1 MAVPVAFLDSGIGG
15 IPYLLAARRF
25 LPSRRFVYLADTKYF
40 PYGEKS
46 ADVIRKAASEAVE
59 RLLAVTP
66 VGAVV
71 VACNTAS
78 VVALEDLRRR
88 FDIPIVGVVPAV
100 KPAAETSASGRIGV
114 LATPRTAQGEYLR
127 ALIQRFAADAE
138 VVVHPAPDLVDFVE
152 HRLPDAT
159 QEERHQ
165 VLLSAVKSFLAANV
179 DRIVLGCTHFIHLR
193 GEIESLVGPDIQV
206 VDSVDGVTR
215 QLVRVLNGVTEGDDT
230 FPDDTLF
237 VTSSI
242 RAPARYAS
250 MADSA
255 RLRYAG
261 ELSP

>member
-1 MAVPVAFLDSGIGG
+1 MAVPIAFIDSGIGG
-15 IPYLLAARRF
+15 IPYLIAARTL
-25 LPSRRFVYLADTKYF
+25 LPSRRFLYIADTKYF

-46 ADVIRKAASEAVE
+46 AETIRKAVCQAVE

-66 VGAVV
+66 VAAVV

-88 FDIPIVGVVPAV
+88 FGIPIVGVVPAV

-114 LATPRTAQGEYLR
+114 LATPRTAQGEYLH

-138 VVVHPAPDLVDFVE
+138 VVVHPAPALVDFVE
-152 HRLPDAT
+152 HRLPDAS
-159 QEERHQ
+159 QEERHE
-165 VLLSAVKSFLAANV
+165 VLLSAVKSFVEAKV

-193 GEIESLVGPDIQV
+193 AEIESLVGPHIQV
-206 VDSVDGVTR
+206 VDSVDGVAR
-215 QLVRVLNGVTEGDDT
+215 QLVRVLNGVKEGDDT
-230 FPDDTLF
+230 YPDDALF

-242 RAPARYAS
+242 HAPAQYAS

-255 RLRYAG
+255 GLRYAG
-261 ELSP
+261 ELAP